1 MLYGLYSLP
10 DIRADN
16 CGEAILRP
24 GWIHP
29 ERRLPSSV
37 LILGR
42 RGRAAIDDE
51 GEGLEVRPGRAI
63 LLPAGRGHRGAAPIR
78 ASAAYYW
85 IHFTAPLRA
94 MSLLGEGEAL
104 AVLGDQGIA
113 RHRLRE
119 SALVP
124 QSLDLP
130 DPGPV
135 ARCFRDLLFEQESPS
150 YTPLKYQAVFR
161 CLLIALTECALE
173 SRGGAAREGDARPD
187 DELSRISYAVRARIS
202 ERLCDPELS
211 VKSIAAFLGLNPDYL
226 GRRFKKAA
234 GVSIGTFILRERVK
248 LAEARL
254 QSTRDPVKR
263 IAAACGFAS
272 TRHFLRRFKAERG
285 VTPTELRLHYD
296 ARHINNQ

>member
-24 GWIHP
+24 GWSHP

-42 RGRAAIDDE
+42 RGRAGILDG
-51 GEGLEVRPGRAI
+51 GELLETRPGRA
-63 LLPAGRGHRGAAPIR
+63 LLLLAGRSHRGAAPIR
-78 ASAAYYW
+78 ASAAYSW
-85 IHFTAPLRA
+85 IHFTAAPRGLA
-94 MSLLGEGEAL
+94 ILDEPDAL
-104 AVLGDQGIA
+104 AVLGDPAIA

-119 SALVP
+119 SALIP
-124 QSLDLP
+124 QSIDLP
-130 DPGPV
+130 EPGPV
-135 ARCFRDLLFEQESPS
+135 SRFFRDLLFEQESPS
-150 YTPLKYQAVFR
+150 YSPLKFQLIFR
-161 CLLIALTECALE
+161 CLLIALTEGALS
-173 SRGGAAREGDARPD
+173 SRGPARRES
-187 DELSRISYAVRARIS
+187 ELSRLAYAVRAEIS

-211 VKSIAAFLGLNPDYL
+211 VKSIAAALDLNPDYL
-226 GRRFKKAA
+226 GRRFRQAA
-234 GVSIGTFILRERVK
+234 GVSIGTFILKERID

-254 QSTRDPVKR
+254 QSTRDPVKE

-285 VTPTELRLHYD
+285 LTPTEQRLHYD